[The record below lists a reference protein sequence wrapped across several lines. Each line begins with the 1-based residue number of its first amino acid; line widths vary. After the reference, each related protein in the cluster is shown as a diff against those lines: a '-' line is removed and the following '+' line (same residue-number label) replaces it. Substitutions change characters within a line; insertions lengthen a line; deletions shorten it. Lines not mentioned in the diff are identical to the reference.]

1 MKISLITCC
10 VFFLLV
16 LNFSSLKAQNANSFA
31 DSVTGMLYR
40 YGVTKSQSVLFT
52 CFDKTV
58 YVNNE
63 NVWFTS
69 YLLNYDKKLNNPSI
83 LSIILVNDYDR
94 SIALERKFIMSNG
107 LSFGHVIIPDTIPPG
122 NYSFIT
128 YSNLV
133 SDKGPKDIFIQ
144 PITIKSASDEPFNAS
159 LKLIDT
165 DKNDLSKILLKI
177 ESKTQL
183 PLKEVTA
190 SWHIGQITDPVSSGL
205 VKIDQDGMYVF
216 SIPQDQVIKG
226 KNVLR
231 VSVLYNKEVR
241 NIQIVL
247 PTKEEKLHIKFF
259 PEGGNLV
266 QETLSCVGWEA
277 KTVDGAPLR
286 IRAILYRNNSA
297 IDTIRTDLYGMGK
310 FNLIPQA
317 GSKYQIKVIGYP
329 TDICYALPPALLK
342 GMVLNL
348 KRAIIN
354 DSLQIKLVSN
364 YPQKCVLI
372 IHNFKQLFYSIPVM
386 VNNTGKKVLINL
398 ADVPKGLNVV
408 TVLDSLQR
416 PLSERI
422 FFAHYNQRS
431 HLNIA
436 TDLPEY
442 GTRQKVHLKLKLL
455 STKKDSINGIVT
467 VACVQRSRIQSAQAN
482 DIESYYYL
490 KSELEKLPIKEYYM
504 GENDDDKDYLE
515 KITLIK
521 GWRRYKWQ
529 EAVNADERVPV
540 KLNQIFISGSV
551 SLYNKPLKKPTNI
564 MVIADSTT
572 SLIRTNIK
580 GDFQLEG
587 RSMNAPEEKK
597 IHLLLSYAKNDGYE
611 ISIKNNFTEITNKL
625 IKDYKPID
633 YNQLLTNLSSTSSQI
648 LEGSNHAINLKEVNI
663 VSKRDV
669 IYGEAKSSIIIS
681 KRENEC
687 GDYVCIYDILNCP
700 NHEGDS
706 RNRPPVIGEHY
717 KDPQHGEGVTYTG
730 CTVIPNSVTNLS
742 INGVSYTKE
751 FYGSDYSQYNPSE
764 PEYQSTIY
772 WKHLLFV
779 DSREKELTFYTSDI
793 TGSFDIIVQGQLSD
807 GFIYEKKEFNV
818 KKK

>member
-190 SWHIGQITDPVSSGL
+190 SWHIGQVTNPVSSGL
-205 VKIDQDGMYVF
+205 VKIGQDGTYIF

-247 PTKEEKLHIKFF
+247 PIKEEKLHIKFF

-277 KTVDGAPLR
+277 KTLDGAPLK

-329 TDICYALPPALLK
+329 TDSCYALPAALLK

-348 KRAIIN
+348 KRAIVN

-364 YPQKCVLI
+364 YPQKCFLI
-372 IHNFKQLFYSIPVM
+372 IHNFKQLFYFIPIII
-386 VNNTGKKVLINL
+386 NNTGKKILVNL
-398 ADVPKGLNVV
+398 RDVPKGLNAV

-431 HLNIA
+431 HLNVV

-442 GTRQKVHLKLKLL
+442 GTRQKVQLKLKLL
-455 STKKDSINGIVT
+455 STDKDSLKGIVT
-467 VACVQRSRIQSAQAN
+467 VACVQSSRIQSVQAN

-490 KSELEKLPIKEYYM
+490 KSELENLPVKGCYM
-504 GENDDDKDYLE
+504 GGNAEDKDYLE
-515 KITLIK
+515 KVTLIK

-529 EAVNADERVPV
+529 DMAQGQGSHVNS
-540 KLNQIFISGSV
+540 KQIFISGSV
-551 SLYNKPLKKPTNI
+551 SFYNKQLKRPINI

-572 SLIRTNIK
+572 DVIKTNTK

-587 RSMNAPEEKK
+587 KSMITQEGKK
-597 IHLLLSYAKNDGYE
+597 IHLLLNHAKNEGYE
-611 ISIKNNFTEITNKL
+611 ISIKNNFTETTNQL
-625 IKDYKPID
+625 IKSYRPID
-633 YNQLLTNLSSTSSQI
+633 YSRLVTNLSSTDSQI
-648 LEGSNHAINLKEVNI
+648 LEGSNHTINLKEVKI

-669 IYGEAKSSIIIS
+669 IYGEKRLGNIIS
-681 KRENEC
+681 RRENDC
-687 GDYVCIYDILNCP
+687 GDYVCVYDILNCP
-700 NHEGDS
+700 THESDG
-706 RNRPPVIGEHY
+706 RNRPPVIGETY
-717 KDPQHGEGVTYTG
+717 NDGRGGKVFYTG
-730 CTVIPNSVTNLS
+730 CTVIPNASTNLS
-742 INGVSYTKE
+742 INGVNYTKE
-751 FYGSDYSQYNPSE
+751 FYGSDYSLYNPTE

-779 DSREKELTFYTSDI
+779 DSKEKELTFYTSDI
-793 TGSFDIIVQGQLSD
+793 TGSFDIIVQGQSSD